1 MTVFKQFINDH
12 LKYRKQIFKLAKSDL
27 NKTYRG
33 AALGW
38 AWAIIK
44 PVMTIAVYW
53 FAFTVG
59 IRKGKAMNGIPFFF
73 WMLPGIVPWFYMSEM
88 LTQGTECIRS
98 NRHLVTKMRFP
109 VSTIPTFVSL
119 SKLAVNIGLIIIMML
134 ILVCNGYPI
143 TVYYLQL
150 PLYIL
155 MMFAFFTVLTVFT
168 SLLGAVSKDFVNL
181 VKAFVTPI
189 FWLSGILWEPA
200 DIDIVWLRK
209 ILVANPV
216 TYLCNGFRNVFLYDR
231 WFWEK
236 DGKTTIAFFV
246 ILLIMMFISGHMY
259 KKIRKDL
266 PDVL

>member
-1 MTVFKQFINDH
+1 MNTFNQIINDH
-12 LKYRKQIFKLAKSDL
+12 LKYRKQIFKLAKSDI

-44 PVMTIAVYW
+44 PIMTIAVYW
-53 FAFTVG
+53 FAFSVG
-59 IRKGKAMNGIPFFF
+59 IRKGNPIDGVPFFL

-119 SKLAVNIGLIIIMML
+119 SKLAVNLGLML
-134 ILVCNGYPI
+134 IMTVIVICGGQPI

-150 PLYIL
+150 PIYIL
-155 MMFAFFTVLTVFT
+155 LMFMFFTALTMFT

-189 FWLSGILWEPA
+189 FWLSGILYPVSE
-200 DIDIVWLRK
+200 INNIWLRR
-209 ILVANPV
+209 ILMANPI
-216 TYLCNGFRNVFLYDR
+216 TYLCTGFRNVYLYQKWIWEDWKPMLVFL
-231 WFWEK
+231 
-236 DGKTTIAFFV
+236 V
-246 ILLIMMFISGHMY
+246 ILLGMILISGCMY